1 MAGKILTIAQQKGGV
16 GKTTLAIHLSV
27 AWMVAGRRV
36 ALLDIDP
43 QASLSMWHQLR
54 RAQLGTLGAEPH
66 LSSLAGWR
74 VGNEAERLARDYD
87 VVLIDSPPH
96 AETEARLAVRAAAR
110 VVIPVQPS
118 ILDLWATRAT
128 LDLAKAEGTPAMIV
142 LNRVPPRSLAGEDV
156 ASEAHKL
163 GVPVASSS
171 IGNRV
176 ALSAAVQSGYGI
188 SEWDR
193 TSQAGQEIAALAEE
207 LLAPLPSGE
216 RGAHRAAM
224 GG

>member
-1 MAGKILTIAQQKGGV
+1 MARQDCPFPSSPVKRTRGKACSGRRRAAQCVRPRGALDMAGKILTIAQQKGGV

-27 AWMVAGRRV
+27 AWMVGGRRV

-54 RAQLGTLGAEPH
+54 RAQLGTAGVEPH

-74 VGNEAERLARDYD
+74 VANEAERLARDYD

-128 LDLAKAEGTPAMIV
+128 LELAKAE
-142 LNRVPPRSLAGEDV
+142 
-156 ASEAHKL
+156 
-163 GVPVASSS
+163 
-171 IGNRV
+171 
-176 ALSAAVQSGYGI
+176 
-188 SEWDR
+188 
-193 TSQAGQEIAALAEE
+193 
-207 LLAPLPSGE
+207 
-216 RGAHRAAM
+216 
-224 GG
+224 

>member
-1 MAGKILTIAQQKGGV
+1 MAGQILTIAQQKGGV

-27 AWMVAGRRV
+27 AWTVAGKRV

-43 QASLSMWHQLR
+43 QASLSMWHSLR
-54 RAQLGTLGAEPH
+54 RTQLGDSEPH
-66 LSSLAGWR
+66 LSTLAGWR
-74 VGNEAERLARDYD
+74 VANEAERLARDYD
-87 VVLIDSPPH
+87 LVLIDSPPH
-96 AETEARLAVRAAAR
+96 AETEARLAVRAASR

-142 LNRVPPRSLAGEDV
+142 LNRVPPRSASGDDV
-156 ASEAHKL
+156 AAEAHKL
-163 GVPVASSS
+163 GVPVASSA

-193 TSQAGQEIAALAEE
+193 TSPAGQEIAALAEE
-207 LLAPLPSGE
+207 LLNN
-216 RGAHRAAM
+216 
-224 GG
+224 

>member
-1 MAGKILTIAQQKGGV
+1 MAGKILTIAQPKGGL
-16 GKTTLAIHLSV
+16 GKTTPPIPLSV
-27 AWMVAGRRV
+27 AWMVGGRRV

-54 RAQLGTLGAEPH
+54 RAQLGTAGVEPH

-74 VGNEAERLARDYD
+74 VANEAERLARDYD

-128 LDLAKAEGTPAMIV
+128 LELAKAEGTPAMIV
-142 LNRVPPRSLAGEDV
+142 LNRVPPRSLAGDDV
-156 ASEAHKL
+156 AAEAHKL
-163 GVPVASSS
+163 GVPVAASS

-193 TSQAGQEIAALAEE
+193 TSQAGQEI
-207 LLAPLPSGE
+207 
-216 RGAHRAAM
+216 
-224 GG
+224 